1 MNKKRKINLYWDKW
15 NFGNEERAGHLPS
28 TPSQYIEW
36 TNDPTDVAIFVD
48 YDGSLDNLETIVK
61 NSNQKYKVMVQMEP
75 MSFNRA
81 LHSWILENEHLFD
94 LIFVHYPAWKG
105 TGKYPEK
112 YKYYIAGSRTF
123 IDSNERKIYNKSKN
137 VTAIWSNKNLGLQ
150 GHILRHTARDYI
162 KNKIPKTVDWNNPVK
177 KIDVLKDYRYEIVV
191 ENEFPYFLTEKH
203 LDCMLTGTIPIIWG
217 HKDTK
222 QWEGFNTDG
231 MIFFNTAEELYDI
244 LTSNK
249 LTSEF
254 YNSKEKEIK
263 HNFKECFKHLSFG
276 DIIWRSGL
284 SDLLKSESSDNLT
297 IDFNLDGG
305 GTLSQLEVMV
315 KSLVHN
321 PKLLKTIEEAPS
333 IYIKLGEH
341 IKSHWLKDN
350 KGLRRVPNWFDFVFD
365 QSPNEN
371 NKVLNLYRPN
381 LCNDNYIIPCT
392 NLITNKRD
400 KDLLPIMRKVVN
412 TLCKWKPSLINDVN
426 NYYKKWKLDSNTL
439 GVHLRTTDMNLHTE
453 WGKAELSDY
462 LILIRKVIKENP
474 NINKIF
480 IASDAVKSIEYLKTF
495 SDLPPIYY
503 FNIERVDLT
512 DQTDSQVTQQILNWE
527 KKDNAY
533 ELFRDVHMLSKF
545 PIFIGRISSVT
556 NFSIILNE
564 NIKKYYCINEFFNDH
579 NELEKERRK
588 YVKTFLP
595 SGGWDR
601 LELSE
606 EEIEKFAKIND

>member
-231 MIFFNTAEELYDI
+231 MIFF
-244 LTSNK
+244 
-249 LTSEF
+249 
-254 YNSKEKEIK
+254 
-263 HNFKECFKHLSFG
+263 
-276 DIIWRSGL
+276 
-284 SDLLKSESSDNLT
+284 
-297 IDFNLDGG
+297 
-305 GTLSQLEVMV
+305 
-315 KSLVHN
+315 
-321 PKLLKTIEEAPS
+321 
-333 IYIKLGEH
+333 
-341 IKSHWLKDN
+341 
-350 KGLRRVPNWFDFVFD
+350 
-365 QSPNEN
+365 
-371 NKVLNLYRPN
+371 
-381 LCNDNYIIPCT
+381 
-392 NLITNKRD
+392 
-400 KDLLPIMRKVVN
+400 
-412 TLCKWKPSLINDVN
+412 
-426 NYYKKWKLDSNTL
+426 
-439 GVHLRTTDMNLHTE
+439 
-453 WGKAELSDY
+453 
-462 LILIRKVIKENP
+462 
-474 NINKIF
+474 
-480 IASDAVKSIEYLKTF
+480 
-495 SDLPPIYY
+495 
-503 FNIERVDLT
+503 
-512 DQTDSQVTQQILNWE
+512 
-527 KKDNAY
+527 
-533 ELFRDVHMLSKF
+533 
-545 PIFIGRISSVT
+545 
-556 NFSIILNE
+556 
-564 NIKKYYCINEFFNDH
+564 
-579 NELEKERRK
+579 
-588 YVKTFLP
+588 
-595 SGGWDR
+595 
-601 LELSE
+601 
-606 EEIEKFAKIND
+606 